1 MIFKRRSAVPISL
14 DPNDSAAIAHEREV
28 LAREEQEAHA
38 GAEKSVPTEIGF
50 QAMNSDL
57 SDGWTA
63 QMPNVVRG
71 PASRSVG
78 PLRITG
84 LTTPQP
90 EKDRD

>member
-1 MIFKRRSAVPISL
+1 MFLKRRAKLPLTI
-14 DPNDSAAIAHEREV
+14 DPQDATAIAHENEV
-28 LAREEQEAHA
+28 LAREDHEAHL
-38 GAEKSVPTEIGF
+38 GAEYTLPTEIGF

-71 PASRSVG
+71 PASSSVG